1 MKIGLKITLA
11 LGAVTLLVTSILSYV
26 ALSSVEKLG
35 QRLDSVY
42 TDSILPLRQ
51 AQLANG
57 ALDDIY
63 IALSSAMDQ
72 GGDKQQ
78 QDLNDLAQAND
89 EFTEIMDKYRK
100 ELTIRNQPVMQ
111 DLLTKYGVLEDQM
124 AREQNGIE
132 GVEKDYPLLKSTG
145 DAIVGLLRNG
155 KRETANARLY
165 RDAVP
170 IFRRLDKDTLSL
182 IQLDVEQGDYARR
195 DGHETLSAIK
205 RKIAAAVAVTILFVF
220 VMSLILTRILTGP
233 VRELTLATGQVARGD
248 LSHIISVQSRDE
260 IGELASSFNK
270 MVGDLNHTRSELIA
284 AKEAALASSRAKS
297 EFLANVSHEIRTP
310 LNGVMGMTNLALE
323 TELTLEQREY
333 LDTVKRSADL
343 LLIVLN
349 DILDFSHID
358 AGRIDFEVIDF
369 NLRDDLENTLEP
381 LSLLADEKGLRLSC
395 EVAAEVPEVVSGDS
409 DRLRQV
415 VVNLVGN
422 AIKFTEKGEVLL
434 KVQVEAEDSK
444 DQVLHFVVADSG
456 IGIPSEKHQV
466 IFEAFSQADGS
477 STRKYG
483 GTGLGL
489 TISKSLVEK
498 MGGKLWLKSELGR
511 GTEFHFT
518 ARLRSSRK
526 TIEFPKP
533 A

>member
-132 GVEKDYPLLKSTG
+132 GVKKDYPLLKSTD

-155 KRETANARLY
+155 KKETANARLY
-165 RDAVP
+165 GDAVP

-233 VRELTLATGQVARGD
+233 VRELTLATGRVARGD

-270 MVGDLNHTRSELIA
+270 MVGDLHHTRSELIA

-310 LNGVMGMTNLALE
+310 LNGVMGMTNLAL
-323 TELTLEQREY
+323 
-333 LDTVKRSADL
+333 
-343 LLIVLN
+343 
-349 DILDFSHID
+349 
-358 AGRIDFEVIDF
+358 
-369 NLRDDLENTLEP
+369 
-381 LSLLADEKGLRLSC
+381 
-395 EVAAEVPEVVSGDS
+395 
-409 DRLRQV
+409 
-415 VVNLVGN
+415 
-422 AIKFTEKGEVLL
+422 
-434 KVQVEAEDSK
+434 
-444 DQVLHFVVADSG
+444 
-456 IGIPSEKHQV
+456 
-466 IFEAFSQADGS
+466 
-477 STRKYG
+477 
-483 GTGLGL
+483 
-489 TISKSLVEK
+489 
-498 MGGKLWLKSELGR
+498 
-511 GTEFHFT
+511 
-518 ARLRSSRK
+518 
-526 TIEFPKP
+526 
-533 A
+533 